1 MSSRPLS
8 REPDLQPVRL
18 VFLFTGVGLALAL
31 GSFEG
36 AGVQAIFPYIGGGLA
51 TSSYRALWPLTYF
64 VVHWSLG
71 ITLMPWSTHR
81 FGRRRVFRGAVW
93 LAAAGSLAGAFTHNL
108 WVMLVSRAMEGLGAG
123 LLVPLSQSLFL
134 AATPSRRHGLVTV
147 FWSNAMLLP
156 FFVGPAVGGWLATTV
171 GFHMIFGLTMPLW
184 FVALWLGGRGIQ
196 ETEVVPASKTPPFDF
211 LGFALLY
218 AGLMALQVVLDQ
230 GEQHGWWYSP
240 FIRDASLMAAACLYL
255 FGWYEVRARHPLLQF
270 HYLRRRNYLLGLL
283 LLSLGWALF
292 MGWASILP
300 LWAEEDLGYNGL
312 WGGILLLPVG
322 LGAFPLSAALDHLR
336 GLFGLRRLA
345 SLSFLLLGG
354 AYGTLSVHPASALP
368 DLFWPLVVLGLG
380 VGILFVPLTMI
391 IMSEIP
397 VAAVPAAA
405 TTANFIRVFSANIG
419 VTILAVYWSRGS
431 ARASN
436 ALAGELSRYGH
447 AATTPLDVLQ
457 GFLSVEA
464 HTVSLDNL
472 LRLSMWLCLAGAF
485 IAWFFLIPP
494 RALIKAS
501 AHSFVEETENESI

>member
-1 MSSRPLS
+1 MS
-8 REPDLQPVRL
+8 REPDPQPTRL
-18 VFLFTGVGLALAL
+18 VALFGGVGLALAL

-36 AGVQAIFPYIGGGLA
+36 AGVQAIFPYIGGGLS
-51 TSSYRALWPLTYF
+51 TSSYRALWTLTYF
-64 VVHWSLG
+64 VVHWALG
-71 ITLMPWSTHR
+71 ITLMPWSTRR
-81 FGRRRVFRGAVW
+81 FGRRPVFQGAVG

-108 WVMLVSRAMEGLGAG
+108 WIMLISRAMEGLGAG
-123 LLVPLSQSLFL
+123 LLVPLSQSAFL
-134 AATPSRRHGLVTV
+134 AATPARRHGIVTV

-156 FFVGPAVGGWLATTV
+156 FFVGPAIGGWLATTV
-171 GFHMIFGLTMPLW
+171 GFHLIFGLTVPLW
-184 FVALWLGGRGIQ
+184 LVALWAGSRGIR
-196 ETEVVPASKTPPFDF
+196 ETPVLPASKAPPFDF

-218 AGLMALQVVLDQ
+218 AGLMALQVTLDQ

-240 FIRDASLMAAACLYL
+240 FIRDASFAAAVCLYL
-255 FGWYEVRARHPLLQF
+255 FGWYEARARHPLLQF
-270 HYLRRRNYLLGLL
+270 HYLRRRNYVLGLL

-312 WGGILLLPVG
+312 WGGVLLLPVG
-322 LGAFPLSAALDHLR
+322 LGALPLSAALDHLR

-354 AYGTLSVHPASALP
+354 AYGTLSVHPGSALS

-391 IMSEIP
+391 VMSEIA

-419 VTILAVYWSRGS
+419 VTVLAVYWSRGS

-436 ALAGELSRYGH
+436 ALAAEVSRYGH
-447 AATTPLDVLQ
+447 TASGSLAALQ

-472 LRLSMWLCLAGAF
+472 LRVSMWLCLAGAF

-494 RALIKAS
+494 RTLPETS
-501 AHSFVEETENESI
+501 AHSFVEEAENESA

>member
-1 MSSRPLS
+1 MSLS
-8 REPDLQPVRL
+8 LVSQEPNPQPVRL
-18 VFLFTGVGLALAL
+18 IALFGGVGLALAL

-51 TSSYRALWPLTYF
+51 TSSYRALWTLTYF

-71 ITLMPWSTHR
+71 ITLMPWSTRR
-81 FGRRRVFRGAVW
+81 FGRRRVFQGAVW
-93 LAAAGSLAGAFTHNL
+93 LAATGSLIGAFTHNL

-123 LLVPLSQSLFL
+123 LLVPLSQSVFL
-134 AATPSRRHGLVTV
+134 AATPARRHGIVTV

-156 FFVGPAVGGWLATTV
+156 FFIGPAVGGWLATTV
-171 GFHMIFGLTMPLW
+171 GFHLIFGLTVPLW
-184 FVALWLGGRGIQ
+184 LVALWAGGRGIR
-196 ETEVVPASKTPPFDF
+196 ETVVLPVSEAPSFDF

-240 FIRDASLMAAACLYL
+240 FIRDASFAAVVCLYL
-255 FGWYEVRARHPLLQF
+255 FGWYEARARHPLLQF
-270 HYLRRRNYLLGLL
+270 HYLRRRNYVLGLM

-312 WGGILLLPVG
+312 WGGVLLLPVG
-322 LGAFPLSAALDHLR
+322 LGALPMSAALDHLR
-336 GLFGLRRLA
+336 GVFGLRRLA
-345 SLSFLLLGG
+345 SLSFLLLSG
-354 AYGTLSVHPASALP
+354 AYGTLSVHPGSALS
-368 DLFWPLVVLGLG
+368 DLFWPLLVLGLG

-391 IMSEIP
+391 IMSEIA

-419 VTILAVYWSRGS
+419 VTVLAVYWSRGS

-436 ALAGELSRYGH
+436 ALAAEISRYGH
-447 AATTPLDVLQ
+447 TTTGPLDGLQ
-457 GFLSVEA
+457 RFLVVEA

-485 IAWFFLIPP
+485 VAWFFLIPP
-494 RALIKAS
+494 RALPKAS
-501 AHSFVEETENESI
+501 AHSFVEETENESG